1 MTIGPFLDG
10 LAFDPETTAVLAS
23 AFDTAWERLV
33 RSGTPMGTEA
43 DRHAIREHLARQI
56 IAAAEDGERDPHRL
70 VERALSYVALHL
82 KTSPPPGRGG
92 LPP

>member
-1 MTIGPFLDG
+1 MTIVPFLAG

-23 AFDTAWERLV
+23 AFDAAWDRLV
-33 RSGTPMGTEA
+33 RSGSPMGTEA
-43 DRHAIREHLARQI
+43 DKHALREHLARQI

-70 VERALSYVALHL
+70 VERALAYVAPHL
-82 KTSPPPGRGG
+82 KTSPPPGRGS